1 MDFVNILA
9 VQVEEDVP
17 LMRTAFW
24 MRNAWM
30 GFVNHSDLFQ
40 VAVSMIV
47 TAVSTT
53 IATRS
58 MESVTFR
65 EVRNLVALMI
75 ATVILTTIATH
86 SMEFVTSQEVRNS
99 VALKISTVVL
109 ITIAT
114 HLKAHVFSR
123 ESQGANYGLSILVVP
138 GKSTANHIFGII
150 QPVFTYQI
158 IFPGFYFSQWCGW
171 RLY

>member
-40 VAVSMIV
+40 VAVSLIV
-47 TAVSTT
+47 TAVLTT

-86 SMEFVTSQEVRNS
+86 S
-99 VALKISTVVL
+99 
-109 ITIAT
+109 
-114 HLKAHVFSR
+114 KAHAYSR
-123 ESQGANYGLSILVVP
+123 ESQGANKGLSILVVP
-138 GKSTANHIFGII
+138 GKSTVNHILVSLSLFSLSKL
-150 QPVFTYQI
+150 
-158 IFPGFYFSQWCGW
+158 IFAGFYFSQ
-171 RLY
+171 